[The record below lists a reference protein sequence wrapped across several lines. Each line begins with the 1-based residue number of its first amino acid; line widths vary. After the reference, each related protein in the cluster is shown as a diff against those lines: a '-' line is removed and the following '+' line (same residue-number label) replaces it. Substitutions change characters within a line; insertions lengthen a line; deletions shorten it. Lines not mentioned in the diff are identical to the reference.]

1 MLSFSSKQ
9 RLVLLLGVVSWASA
23 SPVICGTQSD
33 CSGQTGKDC
42 CGISNYCVSPDYSQ
56 SVSCEVV
63 ACTRTLDCIGLNSR
77 STCCNTNQG
86 SYCSTAAY
94 CSNQNGGGGVGGAN
108 EPPTPPTTP
117 AGEECTLAEEEIDAG
132 LKSRTAFLITF
143 FLLPWG
149 GGRWYYGYN
158 WVGFFQC
165 ALGVITCYGQCAIR
179 ILAQGREEHSQQF
192 MMCACCLCVCAIAL
206 FAWWVADLAL
216 IATYKLLPQE
226 YCLVKDL

>member
-132 LKSRTAFLITF
+132 SSLG
-143 FLLPWG
+143 LLSSLHSFSFRGEEVG
-149 GGRWYYGYN
+149 GTMATIGW
-158 WVGFFQC
+158 GFFS
-165 ALGVITCYGQCAIR
+165 AL
-179 ILAQGREEHSQQF
+179 
-192 MMCACCLCVCAIAL
+192 
-206 FAWWVADLAL
+206 WVSSR
-216 IATYKLLPQE
+216 ATASVLSVSWRRVERNTLSNS
-226 YCLVKDL
+226 